1 MVFFPNSSSRCQ
13 WSTWLKGYL
22 WLYCGVISREV
33 VTQALEE
40 KAHIRLFWIEK
51 IGAGE
56 LKLSGALTK
65 DGINSK
71 LKNHRKKDMHDINYR
86 CKFVELVSFFYLCMG
101 CWYWHLVFRRALYP
115 LSHFTDS
122 VSVLFL
128 TWKFSAQNLMYKA
141 TWHYSNIER

>member
-1 MVFFPNSSSRCQ
+1 MVFFLNSSSRCQ

-71 LKNHRKKDMHDINYR
+71 LKNHRKKKDMHDVNYR
-86 CKFVELVSFFYLCMG
+86 CKFCGISFIFL
-101 CWYWHLVFRRALYP
+101 P
-115 LSHFTDS
+115 LHG
-122 VSVLFL
+122 LLIL
-128 TWKFSAQNLMYKA
+128 TFGHQAGTLSSESFHWLRFCIISDLKILSSKP
-141 TWHYSNIER
+141 HV